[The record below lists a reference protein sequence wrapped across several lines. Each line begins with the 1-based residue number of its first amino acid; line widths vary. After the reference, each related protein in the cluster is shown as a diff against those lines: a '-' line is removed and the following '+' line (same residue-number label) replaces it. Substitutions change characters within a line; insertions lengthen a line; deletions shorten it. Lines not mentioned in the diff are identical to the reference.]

1 MTEKRAGGG
10 ARRGNGEAAAAG
22 GDRGL
27 RAGQLEAPESGG
39 GGGEGP
45 R

>member
-1 MTEKRAGGG
+1 MRGGG
-10 ARRGNGEAAAAG
+10 ARRGNGEGAAAG
-22 GDRGL
+22 GDRSL

-39 GGGEGP
+39 GGGKEP

>member
-1 MTEKRAGGG
+1 MCGGRG
-10 ARRGNGEAAAAG
+10 PQGNGEG
-22 GDRGL
+22 LLREGDGSL

-39 GGGEGP
+39 GGDGP